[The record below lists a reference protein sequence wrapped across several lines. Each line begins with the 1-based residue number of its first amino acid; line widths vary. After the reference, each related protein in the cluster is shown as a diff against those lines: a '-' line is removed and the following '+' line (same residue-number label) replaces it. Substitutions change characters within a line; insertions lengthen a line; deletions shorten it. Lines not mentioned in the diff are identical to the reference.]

1 MRNDIVVA
9 FLAILFLAFI
19 ILMFRFVFRTGSDW
33 SEYIL
38 EWVGRKKPAARLL
51 REMDNRPRERLVEIA
66 LALGLAPYHWPK
78 RRAGSDEGLVRAR
91 RRYMDF
97 LASLSDDD
105 LRQWIQDKIQDTHSL
120 LLKVAL
126 ESSNDKGSSGQKKG

>member
-19 ILMFRFVFRTGSDW
+19 IFMFRFVFRAGADW

-51 REMDNRPRERLVEIA
+51 SEMDNRPRERLVEIA
-66 LALGLAPYHWPK
+66 LALALAPYHWPK
-78 RRAGSDEGLVRAR
+78 RRSGNDEGLVRAR
-91 RRYMDF
+91 QRYMEF

-105 LRQWIQDKIQDTHSL
+105 LRQWIKDKIQDTHSL

-126 ESSNDKGSSGQKKG
+126 ESSNDKGSSGRKKD